1 MVAKL
6 TDVAQ
11 LAGVSPTTVS
21 RVINK
26 KGYLSEKTVRKVEE
40 AMRELG
46 YKPNNLARSLQGKS
60 AKLVGLIFPNIN
72 NIFYAELI
80 SHLESQLFNRGYKT
94 IICNSQHESEK
105 EREYLEML
113 AANQVDGIISGSHN
127 LGIKD
132 YDRVSAPII
141 AFDRNLSP
149 TIPVV
154 SSDNHGGGV
163 LAAQTLKK
171 AGCKRPIMISG
182 NDNSDSPTGLRR
194 AGFLSVLPDETVYH
208 VASDF
213 TPIRKEMEIKSIL
226 EKHAPD
232 GIFVSDDLTAM
243 LVWNVAQSLNL
254 TIPQDLKLI
263 GYDGTYF
270 IENYYPQL
278 TTIKQPLTD
287 IAKLMVD
294 LLIDKIEGKELDKR
308 NYVLPVSLSAGAS
321 I

>member
-26 KGYLSEKTVRKVEE
+26 KGYLSEKTIRKVEE

-60 AKLVGLIFPNIN
+60 AKLVGLIFPTIS

-132 YDRVSAPII
+132 YDRVAAPII
-141 AFDRNLSP
+141 SFDRNLSP
-149 TIPVV
+149 SIPIV
-154 SSDNHGGGV
+154 SSDNFAGGV
-163 LAAQTLKK
+163 LAAQTLQK
-171 AGCKRPIMISG
+171 AGCHQPLMITG
-182 NDNSDSPTGLRR
+182 NDDSNSPTGLRQI
-194 AGFLSVLPDETVYH
+194 GFTSVLKEAPIFH
-208 VASDF
+208 ISSDF
-213 TPIRKEMEIKSIL
+213 SPVRKEMEIRSIL
-226 EKHAPD
+226 ENQKPD
-232 GIFVSDDLTAM
+232 GIFVSGDATAL
-243 LVWNVAQSLNL
+243 LVWNVARSLGL
-254 TIPQDLKLI
+254 SIPQDFKLI
-263 GYDGTYF
+263 GYDGTNF
-270 IENYYPQL
+270 IENHYPQL
-278 TTIKQPLTD
+278 TTIKQPLKE
-287 IAKLMVD
+287 IACLMVD
-294 LLIDKIEGKELDKR
+294 LLIDKIEGKPLSKKD
-308 NYVLPVSLSAGAS
+308 YILPISLLAGDS

>member
-149 TIPVV
+149 SIPVV
-154 SSDNHGGGV
+154 SSDNHAGGV
-163 LAAQTLKK
+163 LAARTLKK
-171 AGCKRPIMISG
+171 SGCQRPIMISG
-182 NDNSDSPTGLRR
+182 NDDSNSPTGLRQL
-194 AGFLSVLPDETVYH
+194 GFLSILPDAIVYH
-208 VASDF
+208 VSSDF
-213 TPIRKEMEIKSIL
+213 TPVRKEMEIRTII
-226 EKHAPD
+226 EKHRPD
-232 GIFVSDDLTAM
+232 GIFVSGDATAM
-243 LVWNVAQSLNL
+243 LVWNVARLLNL
-254 TIPQDLKLI
+254 SIPRDIKLI
-263 GYDGTYF
+263 GYDGTHF
-270 IENYYPQL
+270 IENFYPQL
-278 TTIKQPLTD
+278 TTIKQPLDD

-294 LLIDKIEGKELDKR
+294 LLIDTIEGKELSKHH
-308 NYVLPVSLSAGAS
+308 YILPVSLLAGAS